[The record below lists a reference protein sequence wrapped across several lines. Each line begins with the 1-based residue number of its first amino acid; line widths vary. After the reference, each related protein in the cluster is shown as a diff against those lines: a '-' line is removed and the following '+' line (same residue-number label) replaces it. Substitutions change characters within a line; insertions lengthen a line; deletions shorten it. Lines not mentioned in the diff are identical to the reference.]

1 MEKDYRMV
9 RLMDGT
15 TIMGSITVDKDFLRI
30 TNALELNTVK
40 RETEFGVKD
49 DSTLAPWL
57 PFTDDKM
64 FVIPRDKVLVI
75 TQADKHISHYYEVI
89 LDKIAKA
96 KENAKPVL
104 SAEEM
109 EKIYK
114 LADQMD
120 RLQKTDRE
128 MHWSEEDLIDLFGKK
143 TIHSVVPIAGSPSDY
158 IGSIT

>member
-1 MEKDYRMV
+1 MDNTDYRMV
-9 RLMDGT
+9 RLTDGT

-40 RETEFGVKD
+40 RETDFGMKD

-57 PFTDDKM
+57 PFTDDKT
-64 FVIPRDKVLVI
+64 FVIPRDKILVI
-75 TQADKHISHYYEVI
+75 TQADEHISHYYEVI
-89 LDKIAKA
+89 LNKVEKAKA
-96 KENAKPVL
+96 NAKPVL

-120 RLQKTDRE
+120 RMKAVEPKEQIQ
-128 MHWSEEDLIDLFGKK
+128 WSEDDLIELFGKK
-143 TIHSVVPIAGSPSDY
+143 TIH
-158 IGSIT
+158 

>member
-1 MEKDYRMV
+1 MDNTDYRMV
-9 RLMDGT
+9 KLTDGT

-40 RETEFGVKD
+40 RETDFGMKD

-57 PFTDDKM
+57 PFTDDKT
-64 FVIPRDKVLVI
+64 FIIPRDKILVI
-75 TQADKHISHYYEVI
+75 TQADEHISHYYEVI
-89 LDKIAKA
+89 LRKVEKA
-96 KENAKPVL
+96 KQNAKPVL

-120 RLQKTDRE
+120 RMKAVEPKEQIQ
-128 MHWSEEDLIDLFGKK
+128 WSEDDLIELFGKK
-143 TIHSVVPIAGSPSDY
+143 TIH
-158 IGSIT
+158 

>member
-1 MEKDYRMV
+1 MDNTDYRMV
-9 RLMDGT
+9 KLTDGT

-40 RETEFGVKD
+40 RETEMGMKD

-57 PFTDDKM
+57 PFTDDKT
-64 FVIPRDKVLVI
+64 FVIPRDKILVI
-75 TQADKHISHYYEVI
+75 TQADEHISHYYEVI
-89 LDKIAKA
+89 LNKVEKAKA
-96 KENAKPVL
+96 NAKPVL

-120 RLQKTDRE
+120 RMKAVEPKEQIQ
-128 MHWSEEDLIDLFGKK
+128 WSEEDLIELFGKK
-143 TIHSVVPIAGSPSDY
+143 TIH
-158 IGSIT
+158 

>member
-9 RLMDGT
+9 RLTDGT
-15 TIMGSITVDKDFLRI
+15 TIMGSIVVDKDFLRI

-40 RETEFGVKD
+40 RETDFGMKD

-57 PFTDDKM
+57 PFTDDKT
-64 FVIPRDKVLVI
+64 FIIPRDKILVI
-75 TQADKHISHYYEVI
+75 TQADEHISHYYEVI
-89 LDKIAKA
+89 LRKVEKA
-96 KENAKPVL
+96 KQNAKPVL

-120 RLQKTDRE
+120 RMKAIEQKDQIQWT
-128 MHWSEEDLIDLFGKK
+128 EEDLIELFGKK
-143 TIHSVVPIAGSPSDY
+143 TIH
-158 IGSIT
+158 

>member
-1 MEKDYRMV
+1 MTKDYRMV

-15 TIMGSITVDKDFLRI
+15 TIMGSIVVDKDFLRI
-30 TNALELNTVK
+30 TNALELNTIK
-40 RETEFGVKD
+40 RETQTGMKD

-57 PFTDDKM
+57 PFTDDKT

-75 TQADKHISHYYEVI
+75 TQADNHISHYYEVI
-89 LDKIAKA
+89 LNKILKT

-120 RLQKTDRE
+120 QMQKIDRRE
-128 MHWSEEDLIDLFGKK
+128 QIQWSEEDFIDLFGKK
-143 TIHSVVPIAGSPSDY
+143 TIH
-158 IGSIT
+158 

>member
-1 MEKDYRMV
+1 MDKDYRMV
-9 RLMDGT
+9 RLTDGT

-40 RETEFGVKD
+40 RETEMGMKD

-57 PFTDDKM
+57 PFTDDKT
-64 FVIPRDKVLVI
+64 FVIPRDKILVI

-89 LDKIAKA
+89 LSKVEKAKA
-96 KENAKPVL
+96 NAKPTL

-120 RLQKTDRE
+120 KMQKIDQRE
-128 MHWSEEDLIDLFGKK
+128 THWSEEELIDLFGKK
-143 TIHSVVPIAGSPSDY
+143 TIH
-158 IGSIT
+158 